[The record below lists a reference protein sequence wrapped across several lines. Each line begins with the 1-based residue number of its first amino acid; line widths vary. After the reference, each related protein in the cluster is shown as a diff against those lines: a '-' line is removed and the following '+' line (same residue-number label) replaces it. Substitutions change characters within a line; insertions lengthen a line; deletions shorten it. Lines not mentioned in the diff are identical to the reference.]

1 MRDVDRQITCSN
13 LNNDLRE
20 ANIKL
25 NAALRRQTNAEN
37 TTRHGPSEISGYEY
51 QIKEINAKLLVLTGA
66 GFAGRNPVGLVTAG
80 EVAKL
85 ESRKRKLQEKIA
97 QRKRD
102 IQAAEEELI
111 KVEQIIYIQR
121 GIIAQTEAEKNQL
134 GC

>member
-13 LNNDLRE
+13 LNNELRA

-25 NAALRRQTNAEN
+25 NAALRRKTDAEN

-51 QIKEINAKLLVLTGA
+51 QITEINTKLAALGVI
-66 GFAGRNPVGLVTAG
+66 GFGGRNPIGLATAG

-97 QRKRD
+97 QRQRD
-102 IQAAEEELI
+102 IQAAQEELI
-111 KVEQIIYIQR
+111 KVKQIIELQQD
-121 GIIAQTEAEKNQL
+121 IIAQTVAEKNQL